1 MTRPRERCVTSPDF
15 SLQHEYHRKW
25 TPVESF
31 HLTSHIS
38 SKLTCRSIFTFKFG
52 KRETISLYQF
62 DFNSLWSISSDL
74 GDLARSFKTGL
85 KKTNVSLLLHFLGP
99 PLFFLLSVTFVRTKT
114 TGVDFT
120 LYPVLYEK
128 EMAFICVLIILGD
141 PGAACLHYEQSLFS
155 SKIRGEERRTRAARS
170 VGVGTVQSRSQS
182 RSHTRFAFVP
192 LLPGYC

>member
-1 MTRPRERCVTSPDF
+1 MNPSGKLPLCFTHLLEAHMSFDF
-15 SLQHEYHRKW
+15 HFQIW
-25 TPVESF
+25 QAWN
-31 HLTSHIS
+31 
-38 SKLTCRSIFTFKFG
+38 
-52 KRETISLYQF
+52 ISLYQF
-62 DFNSLWSISSDL
+62 DFNPLWSISSDL

-155 SKIRGEERRTRAARS
+155 SKIHGEKT
-170 VGVGTVQSRSQS
+170 QNKSRS
-182 RSHTRFAFVP
+182 
-192 LLPGYC
+192 